1 MCLAIPGKV
10 LSITE
15 EAPLARVGMV
25 DFGGVQRQ
33 INLTCVPE
41 AQPGDYVLT
50 HVGLAISVI
59 DEAEAQRVFTYLD
72 EIGELSANRFNG
84 GGSR

>member
-10 LSITE
+10 LNIVE
-15 EAPLARVGMV
+15 DGPLARVGMV
-25 DFGGVQRQ
+25 DFGGVHRE

-41 AQPGDYVLT
+41 AKTGDYVLA

-59 DEAEAQRVFTYLD
+59 DEAEAHRVFTYLD
-72 EIGELSANRFNG
+72 EIGELNADG
-84 GGSR
+84 DAV

>member
-10 LSITE
+10 LSVTE
-15 EAPLARVGMV
+15 AGPLARVGLV
-25 DFGGVQRQ
+25 DFGGLQRE

-41 AQPGDYVLT
+41 AQVGDYVLT

-59 DEAEAQRVFTYLD
+59 DEDEAQRVFTYLD
-72 EIGELSANRFNG
+72 EIGELSVG

>member
-10 LSITE
+10 LSLTE
-15 EAPLARVGMV
+15 ATPLARVGLV
-25 DFGGVQRQ
+25 DFGGVQRE

-41 AQPGDYVLT
+41 AQVGDYVLT

-59 DEAEAQRVFTYLD
+59 DEDEAERVFTYLD
-72 EIGELSANRFNG
+72 EIGELNIS

>member
-10 LSITE
+10 LSVTE
-15 EAPLARVGMV
+15 IAPLARVGLV
-25 DFGGVQRQ
+25 DFGGVQRE

-41 AQPGDYVLT
+41 AQVGDYVLT

-59 DEAEAQRVFTYLD
+59 DEDEAQRVFTYLD
-72 EIGELSANRFNG
+72 EIGELSIGGTGG